1 MQQTQKQHITK
12 QSIQE
17 ETKNRLTRIDKEF
30 ADGFKMVNGVQ
41 RSVTIF
47 GSARFTEEN
56 EYYKKARELSGLLAK
71 NGYSVVTGGGGGI
84 MEAGNRGAFEAGGES
99 YGFNISLPHEQVLN
113 DYTTGSMPFHY
124 FFARKVILA
133 YGAEAYV
140 YFPGGFGTFDELFEI
155 LTLVQTHKIP
165 EAPIILI
172 GSEFWRPLDEFIK
185 TKLLNEKQVVSEG
198 DEQIYTI
205 TDSLEEA
212 MEVIRSHVPAHDS
225 HTAVR

>member
-1 MQQTQKQHITK
+1 MHQTQKQHITK
-12 QSIQE
+12 QSIE
-17 ETKNRLTRIDKEF
+17 KETRDRLSRIDKEF
-30 ADGFKMVNGVQ
+30 ADGFDMVN
-41 RSVTIF
+41 RLKKSVTIF
-47 GSARFTEEN
+47 GSARFTEDN
-56 EYYKKARELSGLLAK
+56 PHYKKARQLSRLLAE

-113 DYTTGSMPFHY
+113 DYTTKSMPFHY

-155 LTLVQTHKIP
+155 LTLVQTYKIP
-165 EAPIILI
+165 KAPIILFGSDFWQPVDAFI
-172 GSEFWRPLDEFIK
+172 KAKMLGSEQ
-185 TKLLNEKQVVSEG
+185 TVSEG
-198 DEQIYTI
+198 DDKIYTI

-212 MEVIRSHVPAHDS
+212 VDIIKTHVQQPLPAP
-225 HTAVR
+225 TV